1 MRPSGNVRVQ
11 KAQRIFDAELKRA
24 FAVSGFVGT
33 FCVVAATFT
42 SFYISSAAALTVA
55 FGFCSVTGC
64 LFIIFN
70 ALGKKIAKIFLAA
83 FIGASVCMSAW
94 LFKYINY
101 GKQRN
106 ALCDGE
112 KHTVRLVMTDDGRKT
127 LSGYYLYPAKPESAP
142 LAGEITVIT
151 REPLE
156 CPVFT
161 AMGGEFKFS
170 APDGKYTATNYASST
185 VASVFIDAKKAS
197 FSEAEGFIFSKAI
210 YSARKYI
217 EKNLEAIAEKKQGFL
232 KALILGR
239 KQEMSLRQREALND
253 AGLSHIVAVS
263 GLHISVFI
271 AFLSKLFSFVR
282 NRFIRNIT
290 FILAVFLLAA
300 VCGFTSSVVRAAL
313 MSALAFSGNLLR
325 RKTDNLNNLGVAA
338 LIIVIADPLS
348 AVSASFLL
356 SFGAT
361 LGIILLA
368 EKFSVLSSTAFFRL
382 TKHYPSRV
390 FRFFSG
396 LFCTS
401 IAAFFFTFP
410 LLYYFFGGQSF
421 ISVFS
426 NIVCLPLV
434 SILYPC
440 AVAAVLLEMTGFLH
454 PLAAALGYACDKM
467 TELLMF
473 FVFRL
478 VRLRRLTGDMGI
490 TEYAISVASSA
501 AVYGIFKIPRKRTM
515 RSQLAKRNTA
525 LTTVAP
531 ALTFLILI
539 TLFSIF

>member
-112 KHTVRLVMTDDGRKT
+112 MHTVRLVMTDDGRKT

-161 AMGGEFKFS
+161 AIEGEFKFS
-170 APDGKYTATNYASST
+170 APDGKYTATIYASST

-197 FSEAEGFIFSKAI
+197 FSEADGFIFSKAI

-217 EKNLEAIAEKKQGFL
+217 EKNIETVAEKEQGFL

-239 KQEMSLRQREALND
+239 KQEMSLRQREALSD

-382 TKHYPSRV
+382 TKHYPNRV
-390 FRFFSG
+390 FLFFSG

-426 NIVCLPLV
+426 NIVCLPIV

>member
-70 ALGKKIAKIFLAA
+70 ALCKKIAKIFLAA

-161 AMGGEFKFS
+161 AIEGEFKFS
-170 APDGKYTATNYASST
+170 APEGKYTATNYASST

-197 FSEAEGFIFSKAI
+197 FSEADGFIFSKAI

-217 EKNLEAIAEKKQGFL
+217 EKNIEAVAEKKQGFL

-239 KQEMSLRQREALND
+239 KQEMSLRQREALSD

-325 RKTDNLNNLGVAA
+325 RKSDNLNNLGVAA
-338 LIIVIADPLS
+338 LIIVIAAPLS

-382 TKHYPSRV
+382 TKHYPNRV

-426 NIVCLPLV
+426 NIVCLPIV

-440 AVAAVLLEMTGFLH
+440 AVAAVLLEMTRFLH

>member
-1 MRPSGNVRVQ
+1 MRSSGNVRVQ

-101 GKQRN
+101 GKQRI

-161 AMGGEFKFS
+161 AIEGEFKFS

-197 FSEAEGFIFSKAI
+197 FSEADGFIFSKAI

-217 EKNLEAIAEKKQGFL
+217 EKNIEAVAEKKQGFL

-239 KQEMSLRQREALND
+239 KQEMSLRQREALSD

-382 TKHYPSRV
+382 TKHYPNRV

-426 NIVCLPLV
+426 NIVCLPIV

-501 AVYGIFKIPRKRTM
+501 AVYGIFKLQKNKTTIVRHHVMP
-515 RSQLAKRNTA
+515 NPVA
-525 LTTVAP
+525 LSAI
-531 ALTFLILI
+531 TFFILI
-539 TLFSIF
+539 VFFSVF

>member
-1 MRPSGNVRVQ
+1 MRSSGNVRVQ

-161 AMGGEFKFS
+161 AIEGEFKFS

-185 VASVFIDAKKAS
+185 VASVFINAKKAS
-197 FSEAEGFIFSKAI
+197 FSEADGFIFSKAI

-217 EKNLEAIAEKKQGFL
+217 EKNIEAVAEKKQGFL

-239 KQEMSLRQREALND
+239 KQEMSLRQREALSD

-348 AVSASFLL
+348 AVS
-356 SFGAT
+356 
-361 LGIILLA
+361 
-368 EKFSVLSSTAFFRL
+368 
-382 TKHYPSRV
+382 H
-390 FRFFSG
+390 
-396 LFCTS
+396 LFC
-401 IAAFFFTFP
+401 
-410 LLYYFFGGQSF
+410 
-421 ISVFS
+421 
-426 NIVCLPLV
+426 CL
-434 SILYPC
+434 S
-440 AVAAVLLEMTGFLH
+440 E
-454 PLAAALGYACDKM
+454 
-467 TELLMF
+467 
-473 FVFRL
+473 
-478 VRLRRLTGDMGI
+478 RRS
-490 TEYAISVASSA
+490 E
-501 AVYGIFKIPRKRTM
+501 
-515 RSQLAKRNTA
+515 
-525 LTTVAP
+525 
-531 ALTFLILI
+531 
-539 TLFSIF
+539 

>member
-142 LAGEITVIT
+142 LAGKITVIT

-161 AMGGEFKFS
+161 AIEGEFKFS
-170 APDGKYTATNYASST
+170 APEGKYTATNYASST

-197 FSEAEGFIFSKAI
+197 FSEADGFIFSKAI

-217 EKNLEAIAEKKQGFL
+217 EKNIEAVAEKKQGFL

-239 KQEMSLRQREALND
+239 KQEMSLRQREALSD

-325 RKTDNLNNLGVAA
+325 RKSDNLNNLGVAA
-338 LIIVIADPLS
+338 LIIVIAAPLS

-382 TKHYPSRV
+382 TKHYPNRV

-426 NIVCLPLV
+426 NIVCLPIV

-440 AVAAVLLEMTGFLH
+440 AVAAVLLEMTRFLH

>member
-161 AMGGEFKFS
+161 AIEGEFKFS
-170 APDGKYTATNYASST
+170 APEGKYTATNYASST

-197 FSEAEGFIFSKAI
+197 FSEADGFIFSKAI

-217 EKNLEAIAEKKQGFL
+217 EKNIEAVAEKKQGFL

-239 KQEMSLRQREALND
+239 KQEMSLRQREALSD

-325 RKTDNLNNLGVAA
+325 RKSDNLNNLGVAA
-338 LIIVIADPLS
+338 LIIVIAAPLS

-382 TKHYPSRV
+382 TKHYPNRV

-426 NIVCLPLV
+426 NIVCLPIV

-440 AVAAVLLEMTGFLH
+440 AVAAVLLEMTRFLH

-531 ALTFLILI
+531 ALTFLLLI

>member
-1 MRPSGNVRVQ
+1 MRSSGNVRVQ

-24 FAVSGFVGT
+24 FAVSGFVGS

-156 CPVFT
+156 CSVFT
-161 AMGGEFKFS
+161 AIEGEFKFS

-197 FSEAEGFIFSKAI
+197 FSEADGFIFSKAI

-217 EKNLEAIAEKKQGFL
+217 EKNIEAVAEKKQGFL

-239 KQEMSLRQREALND
+239 KQEMSLRQREALSD

-325 RKTDNLNNLGVAA
+325 RKTDNLNNLGFAA
-338 LIIVIADPLS
+338 LIIVLADPLS

-361 LGIILLA
+361 FGIILLA

-382 TKHYPSRV
+382 TKHYPNRV

-401 IAAFFFTFP
+401 LAAFFFTFP
-410 LLYYFFGGQSF
+410 LLYYFFGDQSF

-426 NIVCLPLV
+426 NIVCLPIV

-440 AVAAVLLEMTGFLH
+440 AVAAVLLEMTVFLH
-454 PLAAALGYACDKM
+454 PLAAALGYVCDKM

>member
-161 AMGGEFKFS
+161 AIEGEFKFS

-197 FSEAEGFIFSKAI
+197 FSEADGFIFSKAI

-217 EKNLEAIAEKKQGFL
+217 EKNIEAVAEKKQGFL

-239 KQEMSLRQREALND
+239 KQEMSLRQREALSD

-263 GLHISVFI
+263 
-271 AFLSKLFSFVR
+271 VR

-290 FILAVFLLAA
+290 FILAVFLLAV

-382 TKHYPSRV
+382 TKHYPNRV
-390 FRFFSG
+390 FLFFSG

-426 NIVCLPLV
+426 NIVCLPIV

-539 TLFSIF
+539 TLFSIL

>member
-1 MRPSGNVRVQ
+1 MRSSGNVRVQ

-161 AMGGEFKFS
+161 AIEGEFKFS

-185 VASVFIDAKKAS
+185 VASVFINAKKAS
-197 FSEAEGFIFSKAI
+197 FSEADGFIFSKAI

-217 EKNLEAIAEKKQGFL
+217 EKNIEAVAEKKQGFL

-239 KQEMSLRQREALND
+239 KQEMSLRQREALSD

-382 TKHYPSRV
+382 TKHYPNRV

-426 NIVCLPLV
+426 NIVCLPIV

-454 PLAAALGYACDKM
+454 PLAAALGYICDKM

-501 AVYGIFKIPRKRTM
+501 AVYGIFKLQKNKTTIVRHHVMP
-515 RSQLAKRNTA
+515 NPVA
-525 LTTVAP
+525 LSAI
-531 ALTFLILI
+531 TFFILI
-539 TLFSIF
+539 FFFSVF

>member
-1 MRPSGNVRVQ
+1 MRKSGNVRVQ

-24 FAVSGFVGT
+24 FAVSGFVGS

-55 FGFCSVTGC
+55 FGVCSVTGC
-64 LFIIFN
+64 LFIIFKT
-70 ALGKKIAKIFLAA
+70 LGKKIANIFLAA
-83 FIGASVCMSAW
+83 FIGAAVCMSAW

-127 LSGYYLYPAKPESAP
+127 LSGYYLYPTKPESAP

-161 AMGGEFKFS
+161 AIEGEFKFS

-197 FSEAEGFIFSKAI
+197 FSEADGFIFSKAI

-217 EKNLEAIAEKKQGFL
+217 EKNIEAVAEKEQGFL

-239 KQEMSLRQREALND
+239 KQEMSLRQREALSD

-300 VCGFTSSVVRAAL
+300 VCGFTSSVVRASL

-325 RKTDNLNNLGVAA
+325 RKTDNLNNLGFAA
-338 LIIVIADPLS
+338 LIIVLADPLS

-361 LGIILLA
+361 FGIILLA

-382 TKHYPSRV
+382 TKHYPNRV

-426 NIVCLPLV
+426 NIVCLPIV

>member
-1 MRPSGNVRVQ
+1 
-11 KAQRIFDAELKRA
+11 
-24 FAVSGFVGT
+24 
-33 FCVVAATFT
+33 
-42 SFYISSAAALTVA
+42 
-55 FGFCSVTGC
+55 
-64 LFIIFN
+64 
-70 ALGKKIAKIFLAA
+70 
-83 FIGASVCMSAW
+83 MSAW

-112 KHTVRLVMTDDGRKT
+112 KHTVRLVMTDVGRIT

-161 AMGGEFKFS
+161 AIEGEFKFS

-197 FSEAEGFIFSKAI
+197 FSEADGFIFSKAI

-217 EKNLEAIAEKKQGFL
+217 EKNIEAVAEKKQGFL

-239 KQEMSLRQREALND
+239 KQEMSLRQREALSD
-253 AGLSHIVAVS
+253 AGLSHIIAVS

-300 VCGFTSSVVRAAL
+300 VCGFTSSVVRASL

-325 RKTDNLNNLGVAA
+325 RKTDNLNNLGFAA
-338 LIIVIADPLS
+338 LIIVLADPLS

-361 LGIILLA
+361 FGIILLA
-368 EKFSVLSSTAFFRL
+368 EKFSVLSSTAIFRV
-382 TKHYPSRV
+382 TKHYPNRV
-390 FRFFSG
+390 FRFFTG

-401 IAAFFFTFP
+401 LAAFFFTFP
-410 LLYYFFGGQSF
+410 LLYYFFGDQSF

-426 NIVCLPLV
+426 NIVCLPIV

-440 AVAAVLLEMTGFLH
+440 AVAAVLLEMTGFIH
-454 PLAAALGYACDKM
+454 PLAAALAYASDKK

-473 FVFRL
+473 YLFRL
-478 VRLRRLTGDMGI
+478 VRLPRLTGDMGI

-501 AVYGIFKIPRKRTM
+501 AVYGIFKIGKRRAT
-515 RSQLAKRNTA
+515 RLNRRQSHTPLTA
-525 LTTVAP
+525 VAS
-531 ALTFLILI
+531 AITFIILI

>member
-1 MRPSGNVRVQ
+1 MRKLGNVRIQ

-24 FAVSGFVGT
+24 FAVSGFVGS

-64 LFIIFN
+64 LFIIFKT
-70 ALGKKIAKIFLAA
+70 LGKKIANIFLAA
-83 FIGASVCMSAW
+83 FIGAAVCMSAW

-127 LSGYYLYPAKPESAP
+127 LSGYYLYPTKPESAP

-161 AMGGEFKFS
+161 AIEGEFEFS
-170 APDGKYTATNYASST
+170 APDGKYAAANYASST

-197 FSEAEGFIFSKAI
+197 FSKTDGFFFSKAI

-217 EKNLEAIAEKKQGFL
+217 EKNIEAVAEKEQGFL

-239 KQEMSLRQREALND
+239 KQEMSLRQREALSD
-253 AGLSHIVAVS
+253 AGLSHIIAVS

-325 RKTDNLNNLGVAA
+325 RKTDNLNNLGFAA
-338 LIIVIADPLS
+338 LIIVLADPLS

-361 LGIILLA
+361 FGIILLA

-382 TKHYPSRV
+382 TKHYPNRV

-401 IAAFFFTFP
+401 LAAFFFTFP
-410 LLYYFFGGQSF
+410 LLYYFFGDQSF

-426 NIVCLPLV
+426 NIVCLPIV

-440 AVAAVLLEMTGFLH
+440 AVAAVLLEMTVFLH
-454 PLAAALGYACDKM
+454 PLAAVLGYVCDKM
-467 TELLMF
+467 AELLMF

-490 TEYAISVASSA
+490 TEYAISVASTA
-501 AVYGIFKIPRKRTM
+501 AVYGIFKLQKNKTTIVRHHVMP
-515 RSQLAKRNTA
+515 NPVA
-525 LTTVAP
+525 LSAI
-531 ALTFLILI
+531 TFFILI
-539 TLFSIF
+539 FFFSVF

>member
-1 MRPSGNVRVQ
+1 MRKSGNVRVQ

-33 FCVVAATFT
+33 FCVIAATFT

-55 FGFCSVTGC
+55 FGCCSVTGC

-83 FIGASVCMSAW
+83 FIGTAVCIGAW
-94 LFKYINY
+94 LFGYINY

-106 ALCDGE
+106 DLCDGE
-112 KHTVRLVMTDDGRKT
+112 KHVVRLVLTDDGRTT

-161 AMGGEFKFS
+161 AIEGEFKFS

-197 FSEAEGFIFSKAI
+197 FSETDGFTFSKAI

-217 EKNLEAIAEKKQGFL
+217 EKNIEAVAEQEQGFL

-239 KQEMSLRQREALND
+239 KQEMSLRRREALSD

-282 NRFIRNIT
+282 NRFIRNT
-290 FILAVFLLAA
+290 AFIFAVFLLAA

-325 RKTDNLNNLGVAA
+325 RKTDNLNNLGFAA
-338 LIIVIADPLS
+338 LIIVLADPLS

-361 LGIILLA
+361 LGIILFA
-368 EKFSVLSSTAFFRL
+368 EKFSVLSSTTYFRL
-382 TKHYPSRV
+382 TKHYPNRV
-390 FRFFSG
+390 FRFFLG

-401 IAAFFFTFP
+401 LAAFFFTFP
-410 LLYYFFGGQSF
+410 LLYYFFGDQSF
-421 ISVFS
+421 VSVFS
-426 NIVCLPLV
+426 NIVCLPIV

-454 PLAAALGYACDKM
+454 PLAAVLGYACDKM

-478 VRLRRLTGDMGI
+478 VRLRRLIGDMGI
-490 TEYAISVASSA
+490 SEYAISVASTA

-515 RSQLAKRNTA
+515 RSQLAQRNTA

-531 ALTFLILI
+531 VLTFLILI

>member
-1 MRPSGNVRVQ
+1 MRKLGNVRIQ

-24 FAVSGFVGT
+24 FAVSGFVGS

-64 LFIIFN
+64 LFIIFKT
-70 ALGKKIAKIFLAA
+70 LGKKIANIFLAA
-83 FIGASVCMSAW
+83 FIGAAVCMSAW

-127 LSGYYLYPAKPESAP
+127 LSGYYLYSTKPESAP

-161 AMGGEFKFS
+161 AIEGEFKFS
-170 APDGKYTATNYASST
+170 APDGKYAAANYASST

-197 FSEAEGFIFSKAI
+197 FSEADGFIFSKAI

-217 EKNLEAIAEKKQGFL
+217 EKNIEAVAEKEQGFL

-239 KQEMSLRQREALND
+239 KQEMSLRQREALSD
-253 AGLSHIVAVS
+253 AGLSHIIAVS

-300 VCGFTSSVVRAAL
+300 VCGFTSSVVRASL

-325 RKTDNLNNLGVAA
+325 RKTDNLNNLGFAA
-338 LIIVIADPLS
+338 LIIVLADPLS

-361 LGIILLA
+361 FGIILLA

-382 TKHYPSRV
+382 TKHYPNRV

-401 IAAFFFTFP
+401 LAAFFFTFP
-410 LLYYFFGGQSF
+410 LLYYFFGDQSF

-426 NIVCLPLV
+426 NIVCLPIV

-440 AVAAVLLEMTGFLH
+440 AVAAVLLEMTGFIH

-490 TEYAISVASSA
+490 TEYAISVASTA

>member
-1 MRPSGNVRVQ
+1 MRKLGNVRVQ

-24 FAVSGFVGT
+24 FAVSGFVGS

-64 LFIIFN
+64 LFIIFKT
-70 ALGKKIAKIFLAA
+70 LGKKIANIFLAA
-83 FIGASVCMSAW
+83 FIGAAVCMSAW

-127 LSGYYLYPAKPESAP
+127 LSGYYLYSTKPESAP

-161 AMGGEFKFS
+161 AIEGEFKFS
-170 APDGKYTATNYASST
+170 APDGKYAAANYASST

-197 FSEAEGFIFSKAI
+197 FSEADGFIFSKAI

-217 EKNLEAIAEKKQGFL
+217 EKNIEAVAEKEQGFL

-239 KQEMSLRQREALND
+239 KQEMSLRQREALSD
-253 AGLSHIVAVS
+253 AGLSHIIAVS

-300 VCGFTSSVVRAAL
+300 VCGFTSSVVRASL

-325 RKTDNLNNLGVAA
+325 RKTDNLNNLGFAA
-338 LIIVIADPLS
+338 LIIVLADPLS

-361 LGIILLA
+361 FGIILLA

-382 TKHYPSRV
+382 TKHYPNRV

-401 IAAFFFTFP
+401 LAAFFFTFP
-410 LLYYFFGGQSF
+410 LLYYFFGDQSF

-426 NIVCLPLV
+426 NIVCLPIV

-440 AVAAVLLEMTGFLH
+440 AVAAVLLEMTGFIH

-490 TEYAISVASSA
+490 TEYAISVASTA
-501 AVYGIFKIPRKRTM
+501 TVYGIFKLQKNKTTIVRHHVMP
-515 RSQLAKRNTA
+515 NPVA
-525 LTTVAP
+525 LSAI
-531 ALTFLILI
+531 TFFILI
-539 TLFSIF
+539 FFFSVF

>member
-33 FCVVAATFT
+33 FCVVAATFK

-161 AMGGEFKFS
+161 AIEGEFKFS
-170 APDGKYTATNYASST
+170 APEGKYTATNYASST

-197 FSEAEGFIFSKAI
+197 FSEADGFIFSKAI

-217 EKNLEAIAEKKQGFL
+217 EKNIEAVAEKKQGFL

-239 KQEMSLRQREALND
+239 KQEMSLRQREALSD

-325 RKTDNLNNLGVAA
+325 RKSDNLNNLGVAA
-338 LIIVIADPLS
+338 LIIVIAAPLS

-382 TKHYPSRV
+382 TKHYPNRV

-426 NIVCLPLV
+426 NIVCLPIV

-440 AVAAVLLEMTGFLH
+440 AVAAVLLEMTRFLH

>member
-1 MRPSGNVRVQ
+1 MRKLGNVRIQ

-24 FAVSGFVGT
+24 FAVSGFVGS

-64 LFIIFN
+64 LFIIFKT
-70 ALGKKIAKIFLAA
+70 LGKKIANIFLAA
-83 FIGASVCMSAW
+83 FIGAAVCMSAW

-127 LSGYYLYPAKPESAP
+127 LSGYYLYSTKPESAP

-161 AMGGEFKFS
+161 AIEGEFKFS

-197 FSEAEGFIFSKAI
+197 FSKTDGFFFSKAI

-217 EKNLEAIAEKKQGFL
+217 EKNIEAVAEKEQGFL

-239 KQEMSLRQREALND
+239 KQEMSLRRREALSD

-325 RKTDNLNNLGVAA
+325 RKTDNLNNLGFAA
-338 LIIVIADPLS
+338 LIIVLADPLS

-361 LGIILLA
+361 FGIILLA

-382 TKHYPSRV
+382 TKHYPNRV

-401 IAAFFFTFP
+401 LAAFFFTFP
-410 LLYYFFGGQSF
+410 LLYYFFGDQSF

-426 NIVCLPLV
+426 NIVCLPIV

-440 AVAAVLLEMTGFLH
+440 AVAAVLLEMTGFIH

-467 TELLMF
+467 AELLMF

-490 TEYAISVASSA
+490 TEYAISVASTA
-501 AVYGIFKIPRKRTM
+501 AVYGIFKLQKNKTTIVRHHVMP
-515 RSQLAKRNTA
+515 NPVA
-525 LTTVAP
+525 LSAI
-531 ALTFLILI
+531 TFFILI
-539 TLFSIF
+539 FFFSVF

>member
-142 LAGEITVIT
+142 LAGEITVIA

-161 AMGGEFKFS
+161 AIEGEFKFS
-170 APDGKYTATNYASST
+170 APEGKYTATNYASST

-197 FSEAEGFIFSKAI
+197 FSEADGFIFSKAI

-217 EKNLEAIAEKKQGFL
+217 EKNIEAVAEKKQGFL

-239 KQEMSLRQREALND
+239 KQEMSLRQREALSD

-271 AFLSKLFSFVR
+271 AFLSKLFSFVG

-325 RKTDNLNNLGVAA
+325 RKSDNLNNLGVAA
-338 LIIVIADPLS
+338 LIIVIAAPLS

-382 TKHYPSRV
+382 TKHYPNRV

-426 NIVCLPLV
+426 NIVCLPIV

-440 AVAAVLLEMTGFLH
+440 AVAAVLLEMTRFLH

>member
-161 AMGGEFKFS
+161 AIEGEFKFS
-170 APDGKYTATNYASST
+170 APEGKYTATNYASST

-197 FSEAEGFIFSKAI
+197 FSEADGFIFSKAI

-217 EKNLEAIAEKKQGFL
+217 EKNIEAVAEKKQGFL

-239 KQEMSLRQREALND
+239 KQEMSLRQREALSD

-290 FILAVFLLAA
+290 FILAVFLPAA

-325 RKTDNLNNLGVAA
+325 RKSDNLNNLGVAA
-338 LIIVIADPLS
+338 LIIVIAAPLS

-361 LGIILLA
+361 FGIILLA

-382 TKHYPSRV
+382 TKHYPNRV

-426 NIVCLPLV
+426 NIVCLPIV

-440 AVAAVLLEMTGFLH
+440 AVAAVLLEMTRFLH

>member
-1 MRPSGNVRVQ
+1 MRKLGNVRIQ

-24 FAVSGFVGT
+24 FAVSGFVGS

-64 LFIIFN
+64 LFIIFKT
-70 ALGKKIAKIFLAA
+70 LGKKIANIFLAA
-83 FIGASVCMSAW
+83 FIGAAVCMSAW

-127 LSGYYLYPAKPESAP
+127 LSGYYLYSTKPESAP

-161 AMGGEFKFS
+161 AIEGEFKFS

-197 FSEAEGFIFSKAI
+197 FSKTDGFFFSKAI

-217 EKNLEAIAEKKQGFL
+217 EKNIEAVAEKEQGFL

-239 KQEMSLRQREALND
+239 KQEMSLRRREALSD

-325 RKTDNLNNLGVAA
+325 RKTDNLNNLGFAA
-338 LIIVIADPLS
+338 LIIVLADPLS

-361 LGIILLA
+361 FGIILLA

-382 TKHYPSRV
+382 TKHYPNRV

-401 IAAFFFTFP
+401 LAAFFFTFP
-410 LLYYFFGGQSF
+410 LLYYFFGDQSF

-426 NIVCLPLV
+426 NIVCLPIV

-440 AVAAVLLEMTGFLH
+440 AVAAVLLEMTVFLH
-454 PLAAALGYACDKM
+454 PLAAVLGYVCDKM

-490 TEYAISVASSA
+490 TEYAISVASTA
-501 AVYGIFKIPRKRTM
+501 AVYGIFKLQKNKTTIVRHHVMP
-515 RSQLAKRNTA
+515 NPVA
-525 LTTVAP
+525 LSAI
-531 ALTFLILI
+531 TFFILI
-539 TLFSIF
+539 FFFSVF

>member
-112 KHTVRLVMTDDGRKT
+112 KHTVRLVITDDGRKT

-217 EKNLEAIAEKKQGFL
+217 EKNIEAVAEKKQGFL

-239 KQEMSLRQREALND
+239 KQEMSLRQREALSD
-253 AGLSHIVAVS
+253 AGLSHIVAIS

-382 TKHYPSRV
+382 TKHYPNRV
-390 FRFFSG
+390 FCFFSG

-426 NIVCLPLV
+426 NIVCLPIV

-501 AVYGIFKIPRKRTM
+501 AVYGIFKLQKNKTTIVRHHVMP
-515 RSQLAKRNTA
+515 NPVA
-525 LTTVAP
+525 LSAI
-531 ALTFLILI
+531 TFFILI
-539 TLFSIF
+539 FFFSVF

>member
-1 MRPSGNVRVQ
+1 MRKLGNVRIQ

-24 FAVSGFVGT
+24 FAVSGFVGS

-64 LFIIFN
+64 LFIIFKT
-70 ALGKKIAKIFLAA
+70 LGKKIANIFLAA
-83 FIGASVCMSAW
+83 FIGAAVCMSAW

-127 LSGYYLYPAKPESAP
+127 LSGYYLYSTKPESAP

-161 AMGGEFKFS
+161 AIEGEFEFS
-170 APDGKYTATNYASST
+170 APDGKYAAANYASST
-185 VASVFIDAKKAS
+185 VASVFIDAKKAF
-197 FSEAEGFIFSKAI
+197 FSEADGFIFSKAI

-217 EKNLEAIAEKKQGFL
+217 EKNIEAVAEKEQGFL

-239 KQEMSLRQREALND
+239 KQEMSLRQREALSD
-253 AGLSHIVAVS
+253 AGLSHIIAVS

-300 VCGFTSSVVRAAL
+300 VCGFTSSVVRASL

-325 RKTDNLNNLGVAA
+325 RKTDNLNNLGFAA
-338 LIIVIADPLS
+338 LIIVLADPLS

-361 LGIILLA
+361 FGIILLA

-382 TKHYPSRV
+382 TKHYPNRV

-401 IAAFFFTFP
+401 LAAFFFTFP
-410 LLYYFFGGQSF
+410 LLYYFFGDQSF

-426 NIVCLPLV
+426 NIVCLPIV

-440 AVAAVLLEMTGFLH
+440 AVAAVLLEMTGFIH

-490 TEYAISVASSA
+490 TEYAISVASTA

-515 RSQLAKRNTA
+515 RSQLAKRNTS

>member
-1 MRPSGNVRVQ
+1 MRSSGNVRVQ

-161 AMGGEFKFS
+161 AIEGEFKFS

-185 VASVFIDAKKAS
+185 GASVFIDAKKAS
-197 FSEAEGFIFSKAI
+197 FSEADGFIFSKAI

-217 EKNLEAIAEKKQGFL
+217 EKNIEAVAEKKQGFL

-239 KQEMSLRQREALND
+239 KQEMSLRQREALSD

-382 TKHYPSRV
+382 TKHYPNRV

-426 NIVCLPLV
+426 NIVCLPIV

-440 AVAAVLLEMTGFLH
+440 AVAAVLLEMTGFLP

-501 AVYGIFKIPRKRTM
+501 AVYGIFKLQKNKTTIVRHHVMP
-515 RSQLAKRNTA
+515 NPVA
-525 LTTVAP
+525 LSAI
-531 ALTFLILI
+531 TFFILI
-539 TLFSIF
+539 VFFSVF

>member
-161 AMGGEFKFS
+161 AIEGEFKFS

-197 FSEAEGFIFSKAI
+197 FSEADGFIFSKAI

-217 EKNLEAIAEKKQGFL
+217 EKNIEAVAEKKQGFL
-232 KALILGR
+232 KAPILGR
-239 KQEMSLRQREALND
+239 KQEMSLRQREALSD

-382 TKHYPSRV
+382 TKHYLNRV

-426 NIVCLPLV
+426 NIVCLPIV

-454 PLAAALGYACDKM
+454 PFAAALGYACDKM

-490 TEYAISVASSA
+490 TEYAISMASSA

>member
-161 AMGGEFKFS
+161 AIEGEFKFS
-170 APDGKYTATNYASST
+170 APEGKYTATNYASST

-197 FSEAEGFIFSKAI
+197 FSEADGFIFSKAI

-217 EKNLEAIAEKKQGFL
+217 EKNIEAVAEKKQGFL

-239 KQEMSLRQREALND
+239 KQEMSLRQREALSD

-325 RKTDNLNNLGVAA
+325 RKSDNLNNLGVAA
-338 LIIVIADPLS
+338 LIIVIAAPLS

-382 TKHYPSRV
+382 TKHYPNRV

-426 NIVCLPLV
+426 NIVCLPIV

-440 AVAAVLLEMTGFLH
+440 AVAAVLLEMTRFLH

>member
-1 MRPSGNVRVQ
+1 MRSSGNVRVQ

-161 AMGGEFKFS
+161 AIEGEFKFS

-197 FSEAEGFIFSKAI
+197 FSEADGFIFSKAI

-217 EKNLEAIAEKKQGFL
+217 EKNIEAVAEKKQGFL

-239 KQEMSLRQREALND
+239 KQEMSLRQREALSD

-382 TKHYPSRV
+382 TKHYPNRV

-426 NIVCLPLV
+426 NIVCLPIV

-501 AVYGIFKIPRKRTM
+501 AVYGIFKLQKNKTTIVRHHVMP
-515 RSQLAKRNTA
+515 NPVA
-525 LTTVAP
+525 LSAI
-531 ALTFLILI
+531 TFFILI
-539 TLFSIF
+539 VFFSVF

>member
-1 MRPSGNVRVQ
+1 MRKLGNVRVQ

-24 FAVSGFVGT
+24 FAVSGFVGS

-64 LFIIFN
+64 LFIIFKT
-70 ALGKKIAKIFLAA
+70 LGKKIANIFLAA
-83 FIGASVCMSAW
+83 FIGAAVCMSAW

-112 KHTVRLVMTDDGRKT
+112 NHTVRLVMTDDGRKT
-127 LSGYYLYPAKPESAP
+127 LSGYYLYSTKPESAP

-161 AMGGEFKFS
+161 AIEGEFKFS
-170 APDGKYTATNYASST
+170 APDGKYAAANYASST

-197 FSEAEGFIFSKAI
+197 FSEADGFIFSKAI

-217 EKNLEAIAEKKQGFL
+217 EKNIEAVAEKEHGFL

-239 KQEMSLRQREALND
+239 KQEMSLRQREALSD
-253 AGLSHIVAVS
+253 AGLSHIIAVS

-300 VCGFTSSVVRAAL
+300 VCGFTSSVVRASL

-325 RKTDNLNNLGVAA
+325 RKTDNLNNLGFAA
-338 LIIVIADPLS
+338 LIIVLADPLS

-361 LGIILLA
+361 FGIILLA

-382 TKHYPSRV
+382 TKHYPNRV

-401 IAAFFFTFP
+401 LAAFFFTFP
-410 LLYYFFGGQSF
+410 LLYYFFGDQSF

-426 NIVCLPLV
+426 NIVCLPIV

-440 AVAAVLLEMTGFLH
+440 AVAAVLLEMTGFIH

-490 TEYAISVASSA
+490 TEYAISVASTA
-501 AVYGIFKIPRKRTM
+501 AVYRIFKIPRKRTM
-515 RSQLAKRNTA
+515 RLQLAKRNTA

-531 ALTFLILI
+531 VLTFLILI

>member
-161 AMGGEFKFS
+161 AIEGEFKFS
-170 APDGKYTATNYASST
+170 APEGKYTATNYASST

-197 FSEAEGFIFSKAI
+197 FSEADGFIFSKAI

-217 EKNLEAIAEKKQGFL
+217 EKNIEAVAEKKQGFL

-239 KQEMSLRQREALND
+239 KQEMSLRQREALSD

-313 MSALAFSGNLLR
+313 MSTLAFSGNLLR
-325 RKTDNLNNLGVAA
+325 RKSDNLNNLGVAA
-338 LIIVIADPLS
+338 LIIVIAAPLS

-382 TKHYPSRV
+382 TKHYPNRV

-426 NIVCLPLV
+426 NIVCLPIV

-440 AVAAVLLEMTGFLH
+440 AVAAVLLEMTRFLH

>member
-127 LSGYYLYPAKPESAP
+127 LSGYYLYPAKPESDP

-161 AMGGEFKFS
+161 AIEGEFKFS

-197 FSEAEGFIFSKAI
+197 FSEADGFIFSKAI

-217 EKNLEAIAEKKQGFL
+217 EKNIEAVAEKKQGFL

-239 KQEMSLRQREALND
+239 KQEMSLRQREALSD

-368 EKFSVLSSTAFFRL
+368 EKFSGLSSTAFFRL
-382 TKHYPSRV
+382 TKHYPNRV

-426 NIVCLPLV
+426 NIVCLPIV

-454 PLAAALGYACDKM
+454 PLAVALGYACDKM
-467 TELLMF
+467 TKLLMF

-515 RSQLAKRNTA
+515 RSQLAKRNPA

>member
-1 MRPSGNVRVQ
+1 MRKSGNVRVQ

-33 FCVVAATFT
+33 FCVVATTFT

-64 LFIIFN
+64 LFIIFK

-83 FIGASVCMSAW
+83 FIGAAVCIGAW
-94 LFKYINY
+94 LFGYINY

-106 ALCDGE
+106 DLCDGE
-112 KHTVRLVMTDDGRKT
+112 KHVIRLVLTDDGRKT

-161 AMGGEFKFS
+161 AIEGEFKFS
-170 APDGKYTATNYASST
+170 APDGKYTATNYSSST
-185 VASVFIDAKKAS
+185 VASVFIDAKKSS
-197 FSEAEGFIFSKAI
+197 FSEADGFTFSKAI

-217 EKNLEAIAEKKQGFL
+217 EKNIEAVAEKEQGFL

-239 KQEMSLRQREALND
+239 KQEMSLRRREALSD

-282 NRFIRNIT
+282 NRFIRNT
-290 FILAVFLLAA
+290 AFIFAVFLLAA

-325 RKTDNLNNLGVAA
+325 RKTDNLNNLGFAA

-382 TKHYPSRV
+382 TKHYPNRV

-401 IAAFFFTFP
+401 LAAFFFTFP
-410 LLYYFFGGQSF
+410 LLYYFFGNQSF

-426 NIVCLPLV
+426 NIVCLPIV

-490 TEYAISVASSA
+490 TEYAISVASTA
-501 AVYGIFKIPRKRTM
+501 TVYGLFKIGKRRAISLNRRQSLTP
-515 RSQLAKRNTA
+515 LTA
-525 LTTVAP
+525 IVP
-531 ALTFLILI
+531 AITFIILI

>member
-161 AMGGEFKFS
+161 AIEGEFKFS
-170 APDGKYTATNYASST
+170 APEGKYTATNYASST

-197 FSEAEGFIFSKAI
+197 FSEADGFIFSKAI

-217 EKNLEAIAEKKQGFL
+217 EKNIEAVAEKKQGFL

-239 KQEMSLRQREALND
+239 KQEMSLRQREALSD

-325 RKTDNLNNLGVAA
+325 RKSDNLNNLGVAA
-338 LIIVIADPLS
+338 LIIVIAAPLS

-382 TKHYPSRV
+382 TKHYPNRV

-426 NIVCLPLV
+426 NIVCLPIV

-440 AVAAVLLEMTGFLH
+440 AVAAVLLEMTRFLH

-501 AVYGIFKIPRKRTM
+501 AVFGIFKIPRKRTM

>member
-112 KHTVRLVMTDDGRKT
+112 KHTVRLVITDDGRKT

-170 APDGKYTATNYASST
+170 APDGKYMATNYASST

-217 EKNLEAIAEKKQGFL
+217 EKNIEAVAEKKQGFL

-239 KQEMSLRQREALND
+239 KQEMSLRQREALSD

-382 TKHYPSRV
+382 TKHYPNRV

-426 NIVCLPLV
+426 NIVCLPIV

-501 AVYGIFKIPRKRTM
+501 AVYGLFKIGKRRAT
-515 RSQLAKRNTA
+515 RLNRRQSHTPLTA
-525 LTTVAP
+525 VAS
-531 ALTFLILI
+531 AITFIILI

>member
-1 MRPSGNVRVQ
+1 MRKLGNVRIQ

-24 FAVSGFVGT
+24 FAVSGFVGS

-64 LFIIFN
+64 LFIIFKT
-70 ALGKKIAKIFLAA
+70 LGKKIANIFLAA
-83 FIGASVCMSAW
+83 FIGAAVCMSAW

-127 LSGYYLYPAKPESAP
+127 LSGYYLYSTKPESAP

-161 AMGGEFKFS
+161 AIEGEFKFS
-170 APDGKYTATNYASST
+170 APDGKYAAANYASST

-197 FSEAEGFIFSKAI
+197 FSEADGFIFSKAI

-217 EKNLEAIAEKKQGFL
+217 EKNIEAVAEKEQGFL

-239 KQEMSLRQREALND
+239 KQEMSLRQRETLSD
-253 AGLSHIVAVS
+253 AGLSHIIAVS

-300 VCGFTSSVVRAAL
+300 VCGFTSSVVRASL

-325 RKTDNLNNLGVAA
+325 RKTDNLNNLGFAA
-338 LIIVIADPLS
+338 LIIVLADPLS

-361 LGIILLA
+361 FGIILLA

-382 TKHYPSRV
+382 TKHYPNRV

-401 IAAFFFTFP
+401 LAAFFFTFP
-410 LLYYFFGGQSF
+410 LLYYFFGDQSF

-426 NIVCLPLV
+426 NIVCLPIV

-440 AVAAVLLEMTGFLH
+440 AVAAVLLEMTGFIH

-490 TEYAISVASSA
+490 FEYMISVASTA

>member
-42 SFYISSAAALTVA
+42 SFYISSAAALTVT

-161 AMGGEFKFS
+161 AIEGEFKFS
-170 APDGKYTATNYASST
+170 APEGKYTATNYASST

-197 FSEAEGFIFSKAI
+197 FSEADGFIFSKAI

-217 EKNLEAIAEKKQGFL
+217 EKNIEAVAEKKQGFL

-239 KQEMSLRQREALND
+239 KQEMSLRQREALSD

-325 RKTDNLNNLGVAA
+325 RKSDNLNNLGVAA
-338 LIIVIADPLS
+338 LIIVIAAPLS

-382 TKHYPSRV
+382 TKHYPNRV

-426 NIVCLPLV
+426 NIVCLPIV

-440 AVAAVLLEMTGFLH
+440 AVAAVLLEMTRFLH

>member
-161 AMGGEFKFS
+161 AIEGEFKFS
-170 APDGKYTATNYASST
+170 APEGKYTATNYASST

-217 EKNLEAIAEKKQGFL
+217 EKNIEAVAEKKQGFL

-239 KQEMSLRQREALND
+239 KQEMSLRQREALSD

-325 RKTDNLNNLGVAA
+325 RKSDNLNNLGVAA
-338 LIIVIADPLS
+338 LIIVIAAPLS

-382 TKHYPSRV
+382 TKHYPNRV

-426 NIVCLPLV
+426 NIVCLPIV

-440 AVAAVLLEMTGFLH
+440 AVAAVLLEMTRFLH

>member
-1 MRPSGNVRVQ
+1 MRSSGNVRVQ

-161 AMGGEFKFS
+161 AIEGEFKFS

-197 FSEAEGFIFSKAI
+197 FSEADGFIFSKAI

-217 EKNLEAIAEKKQGFL
+217 EKNIEAVAEKKQGFL

-239 KQEMSLRQREALND
+239 KQEMSLRQREALSD

-382 TKHYPSRV
+382 TKHYPNRV

-426 NIVCLPLV
+426 NIVCLPIV

-440 AVAAVLLEMTGFLH
+440 AVAAVLLEMTGFL
-454 PLAAALGYACDKM
+454 PKYGS
-467 TELLMF
+467 
-473 FVFRL
+473 RS
-478 VRLRRLTGDMGI
+478 LRNRN
-490 TEYAISVASSA
+490 
-501 AVYGIFKIPRKRTM
+501 P
-515 RSQLAKRNTA
+515 RNTQSYKGTA
-525 LTTVAP
+525 G
-531 ALTFLILI
+531 
-539 TLFSIF
+539 

>member
-55 FGFCSVTGC
+55 FRFCSVTGC

-161 AMGGEFKFS
+161 AIEGEFKFS
-170 APDGKYTATNYASST
+170 APEGKYTATNYASST

-197 FSEAEGFIFSKAI
+197 FSEADGFIFSKAI

-217 EKNLEAIAEKKQGFL
+217 EKNIEAVAEKKQGFL

-239 KQEMSLRQREALND
+239 KQEMSLRQREALSD

-325 RKTDNLNNLGVAA
+325 RKSDNLNNLGVAA
-338 LIIVIADPLS
+338 LIIVIAAPLS

-382 TKHYPSRV
+382 TKHYPNRV

-426 NIVCLPLV
+426 NIVCLPIV

-440 AVAAVLLEMTGFLH
+440 AVAAVLLEMTRFLH